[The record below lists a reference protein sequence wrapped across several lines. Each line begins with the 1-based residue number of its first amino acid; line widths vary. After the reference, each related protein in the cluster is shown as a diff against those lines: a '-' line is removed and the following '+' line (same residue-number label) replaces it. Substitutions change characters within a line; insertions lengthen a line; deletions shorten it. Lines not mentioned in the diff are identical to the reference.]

1 MGLWMSVPA
10 AATISDQLQR
20 QSNNGT
26 VSTGG
31 QPTATPSTD
40 ENGREVIPAY
50 DFTLTDQYGN
60 THTLSQYKGKIVMLQ
75 FFATWCT
82 YCKAELPSVQELY
95 EELPEDLVILVVNQP
110 GGRETDK
117 QGVIDFL
124 DKNGYTFPT
133 VFDEDGQV
141 NYNYG
146 ITGLPTTYLINT
158 EGNVYGYMPG
168 AMDKET
174 MLRIIEMAR
183 NNEAY

>member
-1 MGLWMSVPA
+1 M
-10 AATISDQLQR
+10 
-20 QSNNGT
+20 
-26 VSTGG
+26 
-31 QPTATPSTD
+31 
-40 ENGREVIPAY
+40 
-50 DFTLTDQYGN
+50 
-60 THTLSQYKGKIVMLQ
+60 
-75 FFATWCT
+75 
-82 YCKAELPSVQELY
+82 PSVQELY
-95 EELPEDLVILVVNQP
+95 EELPDDLVILVVNQP

-168 AMDKET
+168 AMDKQT
-174 MLRIIEMAR
+174 MLQIIDMAR